1 MSKIKISA
9 ELSYLC
15 PLAEVVEQARVL
27 EDNGFYRVW
36 VPDTVVS
43 PWEAWLAA
51 SLITQRTSSLNIGL
65 GVTNPYTRHP
75 VVMAQMA
82 CTLQALSQG
91 RLTLSIG
98 KGIARFLEKA
108 GITQQ
113 EKALE
118 ECLTILHHLTS
129 GERYSFAGEVF
140 RLQAVRLRAEPPVT
154 KIPLYMA
161 AIGPSGWERAAR
173 VADGVSTIWG
183 DKINELRHRFLEGN
197 PLPVAV
203 LVPFSVT
210 RPDFFPNQLP
220 TIEALAGRMSELEGA
235 GFDEIIIAYGDM
247 KDLEL
252 IAGALGGK

>member
-9 ELSYLC
+9 ELSHLC
-15 PLAEVVEQARVL
+15 PLAEVIEHARVL
-27 EDNGFYRVW
+27 EDKGFYRVW
-36 VPDTVVS
+36 VPDTAVS
-43 PWEAWLAA
+43 PWEAWLVA
-51 SLITQRTSSLNIGL
+51 SQITQNTSRLRIGL

-82 CTLQALSQG
+82 GTLQLFSQG

-98 KGIARFLEKA
+98 KGIGRFLEKI
-108 GITQQ
+108 GINQH

-118 ECLTILHHLTS
+118 ECVTIIRHLTN
-129 GERYSFAGEVF
+129 GERTSLAGEVF
-140 RLQAVRLRAEPPVT
+140 RLDALRIRVEPPEK
-154 KIPLYMA
+154 KIQIYLA
-161 AIGPSGWERAAR
+161 AIGPSGWEKAAR

-183 DKINELRHRFLEGN
+183 ERINELRQRYLGGH

-210 RPDFFPNQLP
+210 RPDFFPNQVQ
-220 TIEALAGRMSELEGA
+220 TIEALTGRMSELEGA
-235 GFDEIIIAYGDM
+235 GVDEIIIAYGDM

-252 IAGALGGK
+252 IAGTLGEK